1 MANRIIFA
9 LSKQHTGRR
18 SPVGSFGSPGTPP
31 PPQHRST
38 AWPAGLPRPCSQWS
52 TRHLYGNTSRQHHN
66 TGCGTHAACCLL
78 WLCNFERHLPGR
90 KEPWCCP
97 VTPYTSGRVCADTGH
112 WTLNGGPFDCISAPG
127 QPMGKLG
134 VTAQAHRRTGCQLCK
149 ECGGA
154 MAVYSTG
161 LRAGPGQIAGRV
173 KKGPHS
179 KTVIPVAATG
189 SFPWKLSVS
198 EMLLGHPDHL
208 CTGHQT

>member
-97 VTPYTSGRVCADTGH
+97 VTPYTSGSVCADTGH
-112 WTLNGGPFDCISAPG
+112 WTLSRGTFRLHLSSRSTHGEAWCDCTS
-127 QPMGKLG
+127 
-134 VTAQAHRRTGCQLCK
+134 AQADRLPAVQRMWGSDGSLQHRSESRTRPNCRQS
-149 ECGGA
+149 E
-154 MAVYSTG
+154 
-161 LRAGPGQIAGRV
+161 
-173 KKGPHS
+173 KGTP
-179 KTVIPVAATG
+179 
-189 SFPWKLSVS
+189 
-198 EMLLGHPDHL
+198 
-208 CTGHQT
+208 Q